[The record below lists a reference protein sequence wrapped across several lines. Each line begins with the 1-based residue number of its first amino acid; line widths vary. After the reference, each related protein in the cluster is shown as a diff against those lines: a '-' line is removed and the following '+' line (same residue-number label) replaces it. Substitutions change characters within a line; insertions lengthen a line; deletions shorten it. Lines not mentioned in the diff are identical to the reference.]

1 MIQILYN
8 DCHLRYIFILNDQ
21 NNIILIMNEDD
32 PIDKLKNAILEGDPS
47 KATDLVNELIN
58 KGIHANEI
66 LNKAILKGAEEA
78 GILYEKDE
86 YFLAD
91 LLMTGDAIN
100 AAVETLKRTIGE
112 DVEEEPKGSIL
123 IGTVEGDIHD
133 IGKSLVVSLLKGQ
146 GFNVVDLGSDVPPEE
161 FLQKAKEINPC
172 LIGLSGLMT
181 MSISKMVETVNLL
194 KSENIIAPIIVGG
207 GILSKASCEMVGADD
222 FAKDGWEGVK
232 KIHNL
237 IGL

>member
-1 MIQILYN
+1 MGLKQCN
-8 DCHLRYIFILNDQ
+8 IFKAKDRF
-21 NNIILIMNEDD
+21 NIVLIMNEEELLE
-32 PIDKLKNAILEGDPS
+32 KLKSAIVKGDSPT
-47 KATDLVNELIN
+47 AIDLVDDLI
-58 KGIHANEI
+58 KTGTQGKEI

-78 GILYEKDE
+78 GRLYEADE
-86 YFLAD
+86 YFLPD

-100 AAVETLKRTIGE
+100 AITEIIKSTLKGKSEIIS
-112 DVEEEPKGSIL
+112 KGTIL

-133 IGKSLVVSLLKGQ
+133 IGKSLIVSLLQGQ

-161 FLQKAKEINPC
+161 FLRKAKELNPI

-194 KSENIIAPIIVGG
+194 KSENIQSRIIIGG
-207 GILSKASCEMVGADD
+207 GILSKESCEMVGADD
-222 FAKDGWEGVK
+222 FAKDGWEGIK

-237 IGL
+237 IRI